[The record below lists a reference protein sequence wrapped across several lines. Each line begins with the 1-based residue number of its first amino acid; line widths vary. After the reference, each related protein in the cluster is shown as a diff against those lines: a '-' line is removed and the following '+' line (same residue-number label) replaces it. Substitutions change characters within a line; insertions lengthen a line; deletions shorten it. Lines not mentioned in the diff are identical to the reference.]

1 MQREIKFRGKRVDN
15 GEWVAGHYY
24 TSKYQNKNDGVR
36 HFISYGDHW
45 GNYEVIPETVGQLLF
60 KTICDLELFDG
71 DIFDIGQTVN
81 GQSEFVITQ
90 GVYGIDVNYNF
101 NRERK
106 YEYSIQ
112 DLLRDDMDE
121 IKIIG
126 HL

>member
-1 MQREIKFRGKRVDN
+1 M
-15 GEWVAGHYY
+15 AGHYY